1 MNNKQSGFTLIE
13 LMIVVAII
21 GILAAIAI
29 PQYSD
34 YTQRTK
40 LASALTGIAAYK
52 VTIAMCHEDL
62 GVMTGCDHG
71 TNQIPDQIS
80 SGDNGTTVAY
90 VDSLSVADGVITM
103 VSTGIATGT
112 TKLELTISPQV
123 STASR
128 SIDWNL
134 TGNGC
139 TTPGRSI
146 KCTNN

>member
-1 MNNKQSGFTLIE
+1 MNKRQSGFTLIE

-40 LASALTGIAAYK
+40 LASALIGIASYK

-62 GVMTGCDHG
+62 GVMTGCNHG
-71 TNQIPDQIS
+71 TNDIPGSIA

-90 VDSLSVADGVITM
+90 VDALSVTDGVITL

-112 TKLELTISPQV
+112 TKLALTITPAV
-123 STASR
+123 SIASR

-134 TGNGC
+134 SGNGC
-139 TTPGRSI
+139 TTPGRAINCS
-146 KCTNN
+146 NN

>member
-1 MNNKQSGFTLIE
+1 MNNKHSGFTLIE

-40 LASALTGIAAYK
+40 LASALTGIASYK

-62 GVMTGCDHG
+62 GVMTGCNHG
-71 TNQIPDQIS
+71 TNDIPNQIA
-80 SGDNGTTVAY
+80 SGDNGATVAY
-90 VDSLSVADGVITM
+90 VDALSVTDGVITL

-112 TKLELTISPQV
+112 TKLALTMAPAV
-123 STASR
+123 SVASR

-134 TGNGC
+134 SGNGC
-139 TTPGRSI
+139 TTPGRAI
-146 KCTNN
+146 KCSNN